1 MAQPVQQAH
10 PLQDNSPNA
19 GRTPSVLLWLGA
31 GIGGLMVIGALAL
44 WFHYGTQVFFEMIR
58 SGFAACF

>member
-10 PLQDNSPNA
+10 LLQDKASTA
-19 GRTPSVLLWLGA
+19 GHTPSVLLWLGA
-31 GIGGLMVIGALAL
+31 GIGGLMVVGALAL

-58 SGFAACF
+58 TGFAACF